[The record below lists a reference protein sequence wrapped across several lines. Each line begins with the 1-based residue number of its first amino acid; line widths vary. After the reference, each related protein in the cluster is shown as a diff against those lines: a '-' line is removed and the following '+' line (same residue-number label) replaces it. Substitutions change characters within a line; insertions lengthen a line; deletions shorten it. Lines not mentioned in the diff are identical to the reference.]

1 MRDATWTLKIRGGAL
16 LSLTMDNL
24 VVQMAQEFTRISKF
38 AWTNPTA
45 LKNVQALNL
54 FSLCFQKDKSS
65 DNDTIGLSYII
76 YIISFPV
83 ALPKIK
89 IDVTFVTWWMG
100 HTF

>member
-1 MRDATWTLKIRGGAL
+1 MQESAVNNLKWEMLPGRWKLGGGAL

-54 FSLCFQKDKSS
+54 FSLRLQKDKSS
-65 DNDTIGLSYII
+65 DIDTIPFWLSYII

-83 ALPKIK
+83 ACQKKI
-89 IDVTFVTWWMG
+89 
-100 HTF
+100 